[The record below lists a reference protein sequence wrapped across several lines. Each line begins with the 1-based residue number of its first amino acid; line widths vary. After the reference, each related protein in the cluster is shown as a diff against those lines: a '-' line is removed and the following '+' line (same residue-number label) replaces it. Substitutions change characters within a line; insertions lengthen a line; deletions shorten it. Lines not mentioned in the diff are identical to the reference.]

1 MNKDDIELAR
11 KKYPLASL
19 PSKAIF
25 ILAVLSAIVFI
36 LSVGSMISVLLRGN

>member
-19 PSKAIF
+19 SIKS
-25 ILAVLSAIVFI
+25 ILILSALAGLVFI
-36 LSVGSMISVLLRGN
+36 LSIWSMFTVLID